1 MDKLKSTNMAAMA
14 IGILAIGFGLYG
26 AFTGSTF
33 QEYFFTL
40 FIGLCLFGT
49 ASLNNTARN
58 TATGE

>member
-1 MDKLKSTNMAAMA
+1 MDKLKSTNIAAMA

-40 FIGLCLFGT
+40 FIGICLFGT
-49 ASLNNTARN
+49 AYINNSALNSKK
-58 TATGE
+58 GE